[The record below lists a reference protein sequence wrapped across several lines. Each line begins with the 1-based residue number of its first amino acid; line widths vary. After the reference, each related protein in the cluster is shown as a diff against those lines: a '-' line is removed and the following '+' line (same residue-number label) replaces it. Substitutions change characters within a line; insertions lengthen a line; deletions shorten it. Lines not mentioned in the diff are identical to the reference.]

1 VAASFRPE
9 SSSAAAAGWLDPPL
23 GTSPPVTQS
32 GIRCLTVVWAVR
44 VAVAQAGET
53 LLADAGKPDLKVVL
67 IRIRGSTS
75 RPVVEGVGI
84 LPHVVEVTATVVN
97 IGDAAAD
104 ETITRF
110 WVSGAAVDRELRVV
124 HTPALLHGDEIE
136 VTALWDLRDGPG
148 AYTITATADAYAQLD
163 EASKDNNVASV
174 EVIVRGLRVES
185 VE

>member
-1 VAASFRPE
+1 VA
-9 SSSAAAAGWLDPPL
+9 L
-23 GTSPPVTQS
+23 
-32 GIRCLTVVWAVR
+32 
-44 VAVAQAGET
+44 AQAGET
-53 LLADAGKPDLKVVL
+53 TVTDAGKPDLKVGL
-67 IRIRGSTS
+67 IRTRDSTA
-75 RPVVEGVGI
+75 RPAEEAIGI
-84 LPHVVEVTATVVN
+84 LPHVVEVTATVLN

-110 WVSGAAVDRELRVV
+110 WVSGTTVDRELRIV
-124 HTPALLHGDEIE
+124 HTPALLPGDEIE

-174 EVIVRGLRVES
+174 DVIVRGRRVEP